1 MANVQSKE
9 LIKRYLT
16 DSKEFPQLI
25 SRERFHSIV
34 QLVCRNQLLVEE
46 ETRLYDTLS
55 RQKQNILERV
65 ESSIDQLDLG
75 RIDTDNNETTVQVE
89 DLSLMQL
96 IQSMDQ
102 LNQSLESRIE
112 AIEQDVKVELE
123 EINEQI
129 DAFND
134 LRYGTINFE
143 TSIESLCADLHQ
155 LENRLLEL
163 GK

>member
-16 DSKEFPQLI
+16 DSKEFQQLL
-25 SRERFHSIV
+25 SRDRFHSIV
-34 QLVCRNQLLVEE
+34 QLVCRNRLMSHE
-46 ETRLYDTLS
+46 ETQLYDILS
-55 RQKQNILERV
+55 RQKQNTLERV
-65 ESSIDQLDLG
+65 ELSIDQLDLR
-75 RIDTDNNETTVQVE
+75 RINRDNNETTVPLE
-89 DLSLMQL
+89 DASLLQL

-112 AIEQDVKVELE
+112 AIEKDVKVELE
-123 EINEQI
+123 EINDQI

-134 LRYGTINFE
+134 LRYGSINFE
-143 TSIESLCADLHQ
+143 TSIESLCTDLGR

>member
-25 SRERFHSIV
+25 SLERFHSIV
-34 QLVCRNQLLVEE
+34 QLVCRNQLLDEE
-46 ETRLYDTLS
+46 ETELYDILS
-55 RQKQNILERV
+55 RQKQSTLERV
-65 ESSIDQLDLG
+65 ESSIDQLNLG

-112 AIEQDVKVELE
+112 AIEQDIKVELE
-123 EINEQI
+123 EINEKI
-129 DAFND
+129 DALND

-143 TSIESLCADLHQ
+143 TSIESLCKDLHE

>member
-16 DSKEFPQLI
+16 DSKEFPQLV
-25 SRERFHSIV
+25 SRDKFHSIV
-34 QLVCRNQLLVEE
+34 QLVCRNRLLNEE
-46 ETRLYDTLS
+46 ETQLYEILS
-55 RQKQNILERV
+55 RQKQNTLERV
-65 ESSIDQLDLG
+65 ELSIDQLDLG
-75 RIDTDNNETTVQVE
+75 RIGTDNNESTVQLE

-96 IQSMDQ
+96 TESMDQ
-102 LNQSLESRIE
+102 LNQSLESQIK
-112 AIEQDVKVELE
+112 ASEQDVKVELE

-143 TSIESLCADLHQ
+143 SSVESLCTDLQQ
-155 LENRLLEL
+155 LEKRLLEL

>member
-34 QLVCRNQLLVEE
+34 QLVCRNQLLDEE
-46 ETRLYDTLS
+46 ETKLYDTLS

-143 TSIESLCADLHQ
+143 TSIESLCTDLHQ